1 MADERE
7 PADLNVPAPTHLEV
21 DEPVLARMERP
32 LWHRVAALIA
42 IVGLLALAVGI
53 GLNRYFDWN
62 TLQLHRV
69 ELRALVDSYWYLV
82 IPIYLAVYAAVVVSS
97 VPGCVIIT
105 IIGGFLFGQIYGSL
119 LAATGATIGATIVF
133 VVARGTFGNWI
144 RRRAGPWILKVE
156 RGFAENGLSFLLVLR
171 LIPIF
176 PFFIV
181 NLVLPFVGLPMRL
194 YVLGTF
200 IGILPANFIYGSF
213 GAGLGTIFD
222 RGETVTLR
230 SILTPEMA
238 MGLSGLAL
246 LALLPV
252 LYKYWQH
259 RRRRAR
265 GQA

>member
-1 MADERE
+1 
-7 PADLNVPAPTHLEV
+7 
-21 DEPVLARMERP
+21 
-32 LWHRVAALIA
+32 
-42 IVGLLALAVGI
+42 
-53 GLNRYFDWN
+53 
-62 TLQLHRV
+62 V

-82 IPIYLAVYAAVVVSS
+82 IPVYLAVYAAVVVSS
-97 VPGCVIIT
+97 VPGSVIIT
-105 IIGGFLFGQIYGSL
+105 IVGGFLFGQIYGSL

-133 VVARGTFGNWI
+133 VVARGTFASWM

-181 NLVLPFVGLPMRL
+181 NLVLPFVGLPLRL

-200 IGILPANFIYGSF
+200 LGILPANFIYGSF
-213 GAGLGTIFD
+213 GAGLGAIFD

-230 SILTPEMA
+230 SILTPEIAMA
-238 MGLSGLAL
+238 LSGLAL

-259 RRRRAR
+259 RRRMR